1 MLRLGQMIENV
12 LKRQYQKYCIFQDR
26 FSSRYTP
33 RDFACKALSIRTP
46 SISKHG
52 TDRNVAI
59 LCREPISINSVLD

>member
-1 MLRLGQMIENV
+1 MLRLGQMIEHV
-12 LKRQYQKYCIFQDR
+12 LKRQYQKQSFL
-26 FSSRYTP
+26 FP
-33 RDFACKALSIRTP
+33 RDFACKTLSIGTP